1 MAFRQYTSCVKPAS
15 FDPTFAGNEG
25 LIVAAVVGAIF
36 ALSLL
41 VALFFLPLLIA
52 AIAALMYLLTY
63 LTWWLYGRLICL
75 QDDDACVIGV
85 ALGGASSN
93 PRKKGG
99 DDDASFNMVLAP
111 SRVDVF
117 ADKDPNSDDKFSTR
131 LPEPKEHYWSNPL
144 QGHIV
149 TPNDQVLSINRG
161 YVADE
166 GHVSYLKAIHC
177 EFEGSGIRNL
187 MAWAGSVLAVLIA
200 AAAASSIPGLG
211 TFLAWIAIVM
221 TIFFGFTAAT
231 DPLNPGDPRDVGI
244 NEGELVA
251 GAIVMVKGNWVYDS
265 LHDGWNEIHAI
276 HACQIIGAMEDSKTW
291 PKQIKDPQDPNA
303 VVDLDLGTVPGVER
317 AIGMWCLA
325 IRQAEDA
332 EGGGSRDDPVNNWV
346 VHPLIDGCR
355 TVIIT

>member
-1 MAFRQYTSCVKPAS
+1 
-15 FDPTFAGNEG
+15 
-25 LIVAAVVGAIF
+25 
-36 ALSLL
+36 
-41 VALFFLPLLIA
+41 
-52 AIAALMYLLTY
+52 
-63 LTWWLYGRLICL
+63 
-75 QDDDACVIGV
+75 
-85 ALGGASSN
+85 
-93 PRKKGG
+93 
-99 DDDASFNMVLAP
+99 
-111 SRVDVF
+111 
-117 ADKDPNSDDKFSTR
+117 
-131 LPEPKEHYWSNPL
+131 L